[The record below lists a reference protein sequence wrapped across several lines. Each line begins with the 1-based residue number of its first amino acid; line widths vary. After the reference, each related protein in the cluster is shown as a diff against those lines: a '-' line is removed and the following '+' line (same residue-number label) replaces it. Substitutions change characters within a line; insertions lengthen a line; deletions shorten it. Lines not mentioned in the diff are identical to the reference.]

1 MEDKELRFL
10 VLHWL
15 QRGIR
20 TGPNTPWR
28 LFTDA
33 IEEVASYSAG
43 DLPPYNVPSP
53 KVRIW
58 DVERG
63 PYGQETVYS

>member
-1 MEDKELRFL
+1 MT
-10 VLHWL
+10 
-15 QRGIR
+15 I
-20 TGPNTPWR
+20 
-28 LFTDA
+28 
-33 IEEVASYSAG
+33 
-43 DLPPYNVPSP
+43 DLPPYNVPSR

>member
-1 MEDKELRFL
+1 MTQN
-10 VLHWL
+10 VLIN
-15 QRGIR
+15 RCA
-20 TGPNTPWR
+20 
-28 LFTDA
+28 TDFFGSVWHIYRENDTSVHLMA
-33 IEEVASYSAG
+33 TG
-43 DLPPYNVPSP
+43 DLPPYNVPSR